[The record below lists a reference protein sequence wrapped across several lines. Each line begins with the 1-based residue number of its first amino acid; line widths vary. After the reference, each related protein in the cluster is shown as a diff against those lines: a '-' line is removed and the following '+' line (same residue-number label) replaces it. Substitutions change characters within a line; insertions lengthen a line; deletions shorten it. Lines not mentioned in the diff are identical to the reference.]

1 MEISLNKAVPTIMH
15 IDLNSCFATVEQQ
28 AHPHLRGK
36 PIVIAA
42 YPTPGGCILAPSIEA
57 KKIGIKTG
65 MRVREG
71 KEIFPDLIVRTPDTA
86 LIRDVHQK
94 FKRICLEYSPNVIPK
109 SIDEVVMNFSK
120 TPALIQG
127 LINIGREIKRRFK
140 EEIGEWISCIVGIS
154 TNRFLAKTAASLHKP
169 DGLDVIDYKN
179 LKNTYEKLTLTDLT
193 GINTRVEFRLNQ
205 VGIFTPLD
213 FLKAPDSFLRKVV
226 FKSIVG
232 HYWYLR
238 LRGFEV
244 DDFESTRKSFG
255 QDYALAKK
263 TKDLDELKKIIMKL
277 CEKMGRRLRAAE
289 NCASGFHLGLVYDD
303 WSYWH
308 KGHKFKEYSYTTQEL
323 FSKIMGIFFQQ
334 PLAKTVAKIAVSCFD
349 LQPIS
354 NMTLNLFETDVEK
367 KRSLSKALDKINDR
381 YGEYVI
387 YPGLMINMKNKI
399 LDRIA
404 FGKSGLL

>member
-1 MEISLNKAVPTIMH
+1 METLINTTSPTIMH

-28 AHPHLRGK
+28 VHPHLRGK

-42 YPTPGGCILAPSIEA
+42 YATPGGCILAPSIEA
-57 KKIGIKTG
+57 KKVGIKTG

-71 KEIFPDLIVRTPDTA
+71 KEIFPDLIVRDPDTA

-94 FKRICLEYSPNVIPK
+94 FKKICLKYSPNVIPK
-109 SIDEVVMNFSK
+109 SIDEVVINFSG
-120 TPALIQG
+120 TPAFDCG
-127 LINIGREIKRRFK
+127 LINIGLEIKKKFRK
-140 EEIGEWISCIVGIS
+140 EIGEWISCNIGIG

-169 DGLDVIDYKN
+169 DGLDVINYKN
-179 LKNTYEKLTLTDLT
+179 LEKIYEKLTLTDLT
-193 GINTRVEFRLNQ
+193 GINTCYELRLNL
-205 VGIFTPLD
+205 VGIYTPLE
-213 FLKAPDSFLRKVV
+213 FMKASDNFLRKVV

-277 CEKMGRRLRAAE
+277 CEKMGRRLRASE
-289 NCASGFHLGLVYDD
+289 NCASGFHLGLVYSD

-308 KGHKFKEYSYTTQEL
+308 KGHKFKEYFYTTQEL
-323 FSKIMGIFFQQ
+323 FSKIMTIFFFNN
-334 PLAKTVAKIAVSCFD
+334 PKL
-349 LQPIS
+349 
-354 NMTLNLFETDVEK
+354 
-367 KRSLSKALDKINDR
+367 RR
-381 YGEYVI
+381 
-387 YPGLMINMKNKI
+387 
-399 LDRIA
+399 
-404 FGKSGLL
+404 

>member
-1 MEISLNKAVPTIMH
+1 MDFPTNTAIPTIMH
-15 IDLNSCFATVEQQ
+15 IDLNSCFATIEQQ
-28 AHPHLRGK
+28 AHPHLQGR
-36 PIVIAA
+36 PIAIAA

-57 KKIGIKTG
+57 KKLGIKTG
-65 MRVREG
+65 MRVWEG
-71 KEIFPDLIVRTPDTA
+71 KKIYPNLIIRTTDTI
-86 LIRDVHQK
+86 LIRDVHRK
-94 FKRICLEYSPNVIPK
+94 FKKICLEYSPDVVPK
-109 SIDEVVMNFSK
+109 SIDEVVINFSK
-120 TPALIQG
+120 TPAFNRG
-127 LINIGREIKRRFK
+127 LINIGLEIKKRFRV
-140 EEIGEWISCIVGIS
+140 EIGEWISCNVGIS

-179 LKNTYEKLTLTDLT
+179 LEKVYEKLTLTDLT
-193 GINTRVEFRLNQ
+193 GINTRYELRLNLT
-205 VGIFTPLD
+205 GIYTPLE
-213 FLKAPDSFLRKVV
+213 FMKASDNYLRKIV

-244 DDFESTRKSFG
+244 DDFKSTRKSFG

-263 TKDLDELKKIIMKL
+263 TKDPEELKKIIMKL
-277 CEKMGRRLRAAE
+277 CEKMGRRLRNSE

-308 KGHKFKEYSYTTQEL
+308 KGHKFSEYSYITSEL
-323 FSKIMGIFFQQ
+323 FSKIMLIFFQQ
-334 PLAKTVAKIAVSCFD
+334 PKTKTVAKVAVSCFD
-349 LQPIS
+349 LQLIS

-367 KRSLSKALDKINDR
+367 RRLLSKALDKINDR

-387 YPGLMINMKNKI
+387 YPGLMMDMKNTI

-404 FGKSGLL
+404 FGKSGSF